1 MLTQPRVHV
10 SRRIFTRKVVILEP
24 GRMIMYFESFL
35 GTLYAALGGLSG
47 RLSQCQTVGVS
58 SITPMRGTTK
68 WEFCKKQNAECSGFS
83 HSQDAESASQPFD
96 RSGTMVGPKEMSNDS
111 LYDRCRSGKDK
122 EDDALCVQQGH
133 GTCYGR

>member
-1 MLTQPRVHV
+1 
-10 SRRIFTRKVVILEP
+10 
-24 GRMIMYFESFL
+24 MIMYFESFL

-111 LYDRCRSGKDK
+111 LYDRCGSGKDK